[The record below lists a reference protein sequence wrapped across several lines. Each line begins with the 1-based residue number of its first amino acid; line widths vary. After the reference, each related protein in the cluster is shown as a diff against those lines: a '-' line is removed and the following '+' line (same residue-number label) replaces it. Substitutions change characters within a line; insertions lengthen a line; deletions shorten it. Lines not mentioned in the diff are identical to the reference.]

1 MKDSQRTWVFIL
13 FMILATFS
21 LSHAVVHD
29 FFCHEE
35 FHHLLSPI
43 HHAFGQP
50 SFSWLDLIQPAGGQ
64 ARAIYLEQSALLPSG
79 FSPSIFHPPD

>member
-1 MKDSQRTWVFIL
+1 MQSKPRIWVFIL
-13 FMILATFS
+13 FMILAAFS
-21 LSHAVVHD
+21 LTHIVVHD

-50 SFSWLDLIQPAGGQ
+50 SFSWLDLIQSAGGEP
-64 ARAIYLEQSALLPSG
+64 RAIYLEQSSLLPSG
-79 FSPSIFHPPD
+79 FSPVIFHPPD